1 MRQVCYVRRLAYVW
15 NSLRTLHLGI
25 GLLTSCLLD
34 SCLPASR
41 LSDSPPPSGRGSS
54 GRGSLGRGSL
64 GRRSSVVVVGA
75 RISDMCGLR
84 CAPYTSASASEL
96 LPPGLLP
103 LGLPPLG
110 LSASFGSRVFGSWV
124 VGSRVFGSWVF
135 SRRCWGKV
143 CVAHAPPY
151 LAQAREGGERLER
164 LGSTKREE
172 ENLYCIKLT
181 LDARGAHPLTRA
193 CSKYQGGLNT

>member
-1 MRQVCYVRRLAYVW
+1 MW
-15 NSLRTLHLGI
+15 TSLRTVHLGI
-25 GLLTSCLLD
+25 GLLNSCLLD
-34 SCLPASR
+34 SCLSASR

-64 GRRSSVVVVGA
+64 GRGSSVVVVGA
-75 RISDMCGLR
+75 RFVLHTR
-84 CAPYTSASASEL
+84 
-96 LPPGLLP
+96 
-103 LGLPPLG
+103 
-110 LSASFGSRVFGSWV
+110 
-124 VGSRVFGSWVF
+124 
-135 SRRCWGKV
+135 
-143 CVAHAPPY
+143 PPY